1 MSTKA
6 RLFVISGPSGSG
18 KTSLIRD
25 ALTGLDGFEK
35 SVSAT
40 TRKMRKGEREGK
52 QYFFTTEEK
61 FRQMIGEGLFLE
73 WAEYAGDLYGTP
85 EGFVRDRLEKGINVI
100 LEIEIRGAMQ
110 VMEKTDGAFF
120 IFILTTSM
128 DELRQRLENR
138 GTDSRED
145 IEKRLRIAGKELEQK
160 KYYDCIIVNNNYNE
174 ALRNLIEVLERESGR
189 KENSEDPVL

>member
-18 KTSLIRD
+18 KSSLIRD
-25 ALTGLDGFEK
+25 ALSSLEGFEK

-40 TRKMRKGEREGK
+40 TRSRRKGEREGK
-52 QYFFTTEEK
+52 QYFFTTEEE
-61 FRQMIGEGLFLE
+61 FRQMIDRGLFLE

-100 LEIEIRGAMQ
+100 LEIEVRGAMQ
-110 VMEKTDGAFF
+110 VMEKTDDAFF
-120 IFILTTSM
+120 IFILTTSP

-138 GTDSRED
+138 GTDSLEE
-145 IEKRLRIAGKELEQK
+145 IEKRLSIAREELEHK

-174 ALRNLIEVLERESGR
+174 ALQNLINVLQGESGR
-189 KENSEDPVL
+189 KQNSEDTVF

>member
-18 KTSLIRD
+18 KSSLIGD
-25 ALTGLDGFEK
+25 ALSSLEGFEK

-40 TRKMRKGEREGK
+40 TRSRRKGEREGK
-52 QYFFTTEEK
+52 QYFFTTEEE
-61 FRQMIGEGLFLE
+61 FRQMIDRGLFLE
-73 WAEYAGDLYGTP
+73 WDEYAGDLYGTP

-110 VMEKTDGAFF
+110 VMEKTDDAFF
-120 IFILTTSM
+120 IFILTTRTG
-128 DELRQRLENR
+128 ELRQRLENR
-138 GTDSRED
+138 GTDSPEE
-145 IEKRLRIAGKELEQK
+145 IEKRLRIAREELEHK

-174 ALRNLIEVLERESGR
+174 ALQNLIKVLQRESGR
-189 KENSEDPVL
+189 KQNSEDTVF